1 MLVIG
6 TVCPLRYAQGA
17 MGSQR
22 KNEVNL
28 LEGGQKD
35 VSEKGMLGLGFEA

>member
-1 MLVIG
+1 MLVTG
-6 TVCPLRYAQGA
+6 TVCALRYEQRA

-28 LEGGQKD
+28 FEGGLKG
-35 VSEKGMLGLGFEA
+35 VSEKVMLGLGFEA

>member
-1 MLVIG
+1 MLVTG
-6 TVCPLRYAQGA
+6 TLCALRYEERA

-35 VSEKGMLGLGFEA
+35 VSEDAWLGF